1 MRSDHEY
8 IMSLEQRVEVLT
20 KALREAVEIIRD
32 TGLDATTQQNALNRS
47 DDIDAVFRWSCS
59 DGDDLPTCAGCGA
72 DIETWDKVVQFEDCQ
87 FHDFCCE

>member
-8 IMSLEQRVEVLT
+8 IMSLERRVEVLSE
-20 KALREAVEIIRD
+20 ALRQVKLIDENACWKVACD
-32 TGLDATTQQNALNRS
+32 ALNKS
-47 DDIDAVFRWSCS
+47 DDIDAAFRWSCS
-59 DGDDLPTCAGCGA
+59 DAEDLPTCAGCGA

>member
-8 IMSLEQRVEVLT
+8 IMSLERRVEVLSE
-20 KALREAVEIIRD
+20 ALRQVKLIDENACWKVACD
-32 TGLDATTQQNALNRS
+32 ALNKS
-47 DDIDAVFRWSCS
+47 DDIDAAFRWSCS

-72 DIETWDKVVQFEDCQ
+72 DIETWDKVVQFEDAQ